1 MIDADSANKAVKN
14 GLVAMCAWCE
24 RLWES
29 YDRTGVLSCR
39 EDCGGPASSRG
50 FPRYKGPWRQ
60 GRARFCFRCGAEATA
75 MVEFRERDGE
85 RNMIGICDGHIGELK
100 NIIEGRQGV
109 VLKEEKVSI
118 MDLLDPEAT

>member
-29 YDRTGVLSCR
+29 YDKTGSLSCR

-60 GRARFCFRCGAEATA
+60 GRARFCFRCGGEATA

-85 RNMIGICDGHIGELK
+85 RHMIGICEEHMDELK
-100 NIIEGRQGV
+100 RIVGSQKGV
-109 VLKEEKVSI
+109 IVKEKRISI
-118 MDLLDPEAT
+118 MDLFDSEAT